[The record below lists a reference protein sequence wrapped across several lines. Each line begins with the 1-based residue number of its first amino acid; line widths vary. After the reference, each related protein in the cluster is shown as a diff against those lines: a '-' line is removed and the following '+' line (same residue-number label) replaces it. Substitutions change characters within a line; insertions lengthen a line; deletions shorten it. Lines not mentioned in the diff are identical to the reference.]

1 MTPPFY
7 SDPGLLSDPVL
18 NVRQLLKSFRGAPVL
33 SGVDLAVSSGEI
45 ACLIGPSG
53 AGKSTLLRCL
63 NFLERP
69 DGGEITFFG
78 ERLCSEDGNVFH
90 IAPERTLQS
99 ARARMPMVFQHFNLF
114 SHRTIIENV
123 MEGQIVVLRRQKEE
137 ARERARACLTRVGLL
152 GHADSYPDQLSGGQ
166 KQRVAIARAL
176 AMSPALILFDEP
188 TSALDPALV
197 QEVQSVMRDLS
208 AEGMTMLIVT
218 HDMRLVRSIAT
229 TVHFCADGHIA
240 ESGSPATLFEE
251 ARSSRTHAF
260 MTAAMT

>member
-1 MTPPFY
+1 MNASPSQPQT
-7 SDPGLLSDPVL
+7 PVL
-18 NVRQLLKSFRGAPVL
+18 SVRQLRKSYAGAPVL
-33 SGVDLAVSSGEI
+33 TSVDLSIHQGEI

-53 AGKSTLLRCL
+53 AGKSTILRCI

-69 DGGEITFFG
+69 EAGEITFFG

-90 IAPERTLQS
+90 TAPERALQA

-114 SHRTIIENV
+114 SHRTVIENV
-123 MEGQIVVLRRQKEE
+123 MEGQIVVLRRNKEE
-137 ARERARACLTRVGLL
+137 ARERARVCLARVGMLDR
-152 GHADSYPDQLSGGQ
+152 AEFYPDQLSGGQ

-218 HDMRLVRSIAT
+218 HDMRLVKSIAT
-229 TVHFCADGHIA
+229 TVHFCADGHIVQ
-240 ESGSPATLFEE
+240 SGSPALLLDE
-251 ARSSRTHAF
+251 ANPGRIQSF
-260 MTAAMT
+260 MAAAAH

>member
-1 MTPPFY
+1 MSITTSPPQQ
-7 SDPGLLSDPVL
+7 PVL
-18 NVRQLLKSFRGAPVL
+18 SVRQLHKSYHGASVLK
-33 SGVDLAVSSGEI
+33 GVDLCVHQGEI

-53 AGKSTLLRCL
+53 AGKSTILRCI

-69 DGGEITFFG
+69 EAGEITFFG
-78 ERLCSEDGNVFH
+78 ERLCSEDGNIFQT
-90 IAPERTLQS
+90 ASERVLQA

-114 SHRTIIENV
+114 SHRTVIENV
-123 MEGQIVVLRRQKEE
+123 IEGQIVVLRRRKEE
-137 ARERARACLTRVGLL
+137 ARQRALACLGRVGMLKR
-152 GHADSYPDQLSGGQ
+152 ADFYPDQLSGGQ

-240 ESGSPATLFEE
+240 ESGSPALLFDGTHP
-251 ARSSRTHAF
+251 SRIGAF
-260 MTAAMT
+260 IQADAC